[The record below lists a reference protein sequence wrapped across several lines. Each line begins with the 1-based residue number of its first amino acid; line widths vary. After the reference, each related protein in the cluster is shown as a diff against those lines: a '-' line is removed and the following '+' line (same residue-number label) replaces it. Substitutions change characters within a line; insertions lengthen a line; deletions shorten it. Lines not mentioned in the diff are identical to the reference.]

1 MTSGKQPDYNPTV
14 PLDSDNMVPLGGLLE
29 ATVGR
34 ENVLSVSGTP
44 TTSDGFPTS
53 GRVAVDTS
61 TDPDTYY
68 VGDGSAWQA
77 AASSIAVQGQLNTRN
92 VNRET
97 LSGDKTIAT
106 GDAQIHNIDPGGA
119 ARNVDLP
126 AEEAGL
132 HYIIGNR
139 ADAAEAITV
148 RDDADSTIVTVNQNE
163 TAVCISDG
171 TGWIAYVADASVSV
185 T

>member
-1 MTSGKQPDYNPTV
+1 MGKNPDYNPTV
-14 PLDSDNMVPLGGLLE
+14 PLDSDNRVPLGGLLE
-29 ATVGR
+29 AAVGS
-34 ENVLSVSGTP
+34 ENVVAVSGTP
-44 TTSDGFPTS
+44 TTSDAFPTS

-61 TDPDTYY
+61 TDPGTYY

-77 AASSIAVQGQLNTRN
+77 ADSAVDIQGTFNVRS

-106 GDAQIHNIDPGGA
+106 GDAQVHSIDCGGS

-126 AEEAGL
+126 AEATGVGP
-132 HYIIGNR
+132 YFIANR
-139 ADAAEAITV
+139 SDNAEAITV
-148 RDDADSTIVTVNQNE
+148 RDDADSTLVTANQNE
-163 TAVCISDG
+163 TAVAICDG
-171 TGWIAYVADASVSV
+171 TGWIAFVADASVTV